1 MPERATKAPTRSP
14 PDPRIATTR
23 LRLQPAARDALAA
36 ALAGRPA
43 GSGVRIWVERGL
55 RPHAQMMIDHPSH
68 RDVPLELEGIPLLL
82 DEASLQF
89 LRDAEVRYRTD
100 HDPPGFEV
108 VGPFLPSIV
117 PATPTGSPPT
127 PTPPSA
133 APAAPRKDRAEIEEK
148 VRGAL
153 KNVYDPEIPMN
164 VIDLGLIYGMEWS
177 DAGELTIR
185 MTLTSP
191 GCPAVEAFAEEV
203 TRTAREA
210 SGLPSVKVDI
220 VWEPP
225 WSPERMSDF
234 ARRQFGYA

>member
-1 MPERATKAPTRSP
+1 MSERSAKAPAPSP
-14 PDPRIATTR
+14 SDPRTATIR

-36 ALAGRPA
+36 ALAGRPS

-55 RPHAQMMIDHPSH
+55 RPHAQMMIDRASH

-82 DEASLQF
+82 DEASLHF

-108 VGPFLPSIV
+108 VGPFLPSV
-117 PATPTGSPPT
+117 APATSSG
-127 PTPPSA
+127 TPPAPSTA
-133 APAAPRKDRAEIEEK
+133 APPAPRKDRAEIEEK
-148 VRGAL
+148 VRQAL
-153 KNVYDPEIPMN
+153 RNVYDPEIPMN

-177 DAGELTIR
+177 PAGELTIR

-210 SGLPSVKVDI
+210 SGLTSVKVDI

-225 WSPERMSDF
+225 WSPDRMSDF